1 MGARY
6 SHVAQARL
14 ALSVAAKAVSDEA
27 RGLVSADDRGSGAGE
42 IVERAVQ
49 LVDDAR
55 AVLDR
60 AVVYERVRGASWQTV
75 GAAIGISRQTAHERF
90 AEVER
95 RWKDALGGSDAA
107 AGPGDRRAPPL
118 PPGAED
124 PEGWGRRLDRW
135 VIRHR
140 EPGDLDTG
148 EHPVSGQ
155 QGPQSLLQAAVELR
169 HDGQELTSRG
179 ASLAERFAFYER
191 KADLLEQIA
200 AADPEDPAAGAAAA
214 AARRQLQEARRR
226 VERR

>member
-1 MGARY
+1 MAARY
-6 SHVAQARL
+6 SHATRARL
-14 ALSVAAKAVSDEA
+14 ALSVAAKGVSDEA
-27 RGLVSADDRGSGAGE
+27 RGLVSADDRGTGAGE
-42 IVERAVQ
+42 IVEWAVQ

-60 AVVYERVRGASWQTV
+60 AVVYERERGASWQTI

-95 RWKDALGGSDAA
+95 CWKEALGRSDAA
-107 AGPGDRRAPPL
+107 AGRGRQAPGL

-124 PEGWGRRLDRW
+124 PEGWGRQLDQW

-140 EPGDLDTG
+140 EPGDFDSG
-148 EHPVSGQ
+148 EYAVSGQ
-155 QGPQSLLQAAVELR
+155 QGPQSLLEAAVELR
-169 HDGQELTSRG
+169 HDGQELTGRG

-191 KADLLEQIA
+191 KAVLLEQIA
-200 AADPEDPAAGAAAA
+200 AADPDDPAAGEAAA

-226 VERR
+226 VERG

>member
-6 SHVAQARL
+6 SHAAQARL
-14 ALSVAAKAVSDEA
+14 ALSTAARGASDQA
-27 RGLVSADDRGSGAGE
+27 RGLVSADDRDSGAGE
-42 IVERAVQ
+42 IVERAAQ

-55 AVLDR
+55 VVLER
-60 AVVYERVRGASWQTV
+60 AVVYERERGASWQTI

-95 RWKDALGGSDAA
+95 RWKDALRGPDGEAQPGG
-107 AGPGDRRAPPL
+107 RRAARL
-118 PPGAED
+118 PAGAEN
-124 PEGWGRRLDRW
+124 PERWGEQLDRW
-135 VIRHR
+135 VIQHR
-140 EPGDLDTG
+140 DPGDLDTG

-155 QGPQSLLQAAVELR
+155 QGPQSLLQAASELR

-191 KADLLEQIA
+191 KAVLLEQIA
-200 AADPEDPAAGAAAA
+200 AADPDDPVAGQAAT

-226 VERR
+226 ATEG

>member
-14 ALSVAAKAVSDEA
+14 ALSVAAKEVSDEA
-27 RGLVSADDRGSGAGE
+27 RGLVAADDRGSGAGE

-49 LVDDAR
+49 LADDAR

-60 AVVYERVRGASWQTV
+60 AVVYERVRGASWQTI

-107 AGPGDRRAPPL
+107 AGRGGRRAPRL

-191 KADLLEQIA
+191 KAVLLEQIA
-200 AADPEDPAAGAAAA
+200 AADPDDPAAGEAAA
-214 AARRQLQEARRR
+214 AARRQLQEARGR